1 MPRPYRRIKPKSVAV
16 KAFYFSCKDWLA
28 LGKLLGLNQRLMD
41 GRSNAAS
48 IKARR
53 KAEAVLTEAIAR
65 EITQARRADPNTL
78 GAPER
83 EGLRFAVKGLIG
95 IFRQYYRSDFM
106 NKPLPSHYAVRRRE
120 TEFVRSC
127 VLMAKLIAST
137 DGKSRAPSLRW
148 YLEDARLS
156 GTREEALEMIADRVT
171 ELSNEKYDWPPE
183 TAAE

>member
-1 MPRPYRRIKPKSVAV
+1 MPGKP
-16 KAFYFSCKDWLA
+16 
-28 LGKLLGLNQRLMD
+28 
-41 GRSNAAS
+41 
-48 IKARR
+48 
-53 KAEAVLTEAIAR
+53 
-65 EITQARRADPNTL
+65 
-78 GAPER
+78 
-83 EGLRFAVKGLIG
+83 LIQSTDQMTG
-95 IFRQYYRSDFM
+95 QTTPTGMTGCLQYYRSDFM